1 MDRYLLEA
9 EIRRRG
15 YTMERLSR
23 EIGISKSAFSKK
35 INGKS
40 EFTLGEIQRIVDV
53 LGLESP
59 IPIFFGTKVS

>member
-1 MDRYLLEA
+1 MDRYLLEM
-9 EIRRRG
+9 EIKRRG
-15 YTMERLSR
+15 FTMERLSQA
-23 EIGISKSAFSKK
+23 IGISKSAFSKK

-59 IPIFFGTKVS
+59 IPIFFAGKVS

>member
-9 EIRRRG
+9 EIKRRG